1 MGVFLS
7 LFLAQGGG
15 GSVEALHQQSTDT
28 NNSISQQSIG
38 MVLRLEP
45 LVFVEDWQAR
55 AGLILAALEA
65 DPDTAE
71 ALLLKS
77 RTPAAAVA
85 LRRDVQHWDRALV
98 LAQQLQPDMVGYL
111 SCRRAQELEVEGS
124 FDAALLH
131 YEAALTATPPEAL
144 QVLSAAPPAGT
155 LGVGGARED
164 AYVWACQAGKARCA
178 VHEGAVDLVR
188 PLFFNTW
195 GSLFLR
201 VGLTKLPH

>member
-1 MGVFLS
+1 
-7 LFLAQGGG
+7 
-15 GSVEALHQQSTDT
+15 
-28 NNSISQQSIG
+28 

-45 LVFVEDWQAR
+45 LLLVEDWQAR

-65 DPDTAE
+65 DPDAAE
-71 ALLLKS
+71 ALLLRS
-77 RTPAAAVA
+77 HTPAAAVA
-85 LRRDVQHWDRALV
+85 LRRDVQHWERALV

-111 SCRRAQELEVEGS
+111 SCRRAQELEVSGS

-131 YEAALTATPPEAL
+131 YEAAMT
-144 QVLSAAPPAGT
+144 AAPPTALKGLSAPPPAGA

-188 PLFFNTW
+188 GDRTHTPWWVPCRRQTKQRCLFHRQYRW
-195 GSLFLR
+195 LR
-201 VGLTKLPH
+201 AATAVSSVPKWPSCWS